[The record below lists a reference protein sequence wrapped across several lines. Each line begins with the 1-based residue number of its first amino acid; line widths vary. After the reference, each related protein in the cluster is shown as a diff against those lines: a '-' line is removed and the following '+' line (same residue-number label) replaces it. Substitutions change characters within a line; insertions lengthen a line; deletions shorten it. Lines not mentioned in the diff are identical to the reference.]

1 MPRAAPKPVQEW
13 LFAAPRARADACQ
26 AAAVMA
32 RAGRRDNVEL
42 GTQLTSLG
50 AVVEVAAVLLP
61 PVPLSALD
69 LMFSW

>member
-13 LFAAPRARADACQ
+13 FFATPQCHADACQ

-42 GTQLTSLG
+42 GTHLTSLG